1 MKYTV
6 VLVSQDD
13 GSYTVVVP
21 SLPECVSEGDSI
33 PHALE
38 MAREAIALC
47 LEQRQADGEAI
58 PEEVSPVI
66 ASVEVEV
73 PSPVS
78 GT

>member
-6 VLVSQDD
+6 VLVPQQD

-21 SLPECVSEGDSI
+21 SLPECVSDGDSI

-38 MAREAIALC
+38 MASEAIALC
-47 LEQRQADGEAI
+47 LEQRQADGEAL
-58 PEEVSPVI
+58 PVEVSPVI
-66 ASVEVEV
+66 ASAEVEAA
-73 PSPVS
+73 SPVS